1 MLTTLTTLVAR
12 DRTQELLDRA
22 ARRRT
27 GSPLAPAAP
36 RLARG

>member
-12 DRTQELLDRA
+12 DRTQVLLEAA

-27 GSPLAPAAP
+27 GQRQEPAAP
-36 RLARG
+36 RMRKG